1 MTKAKPIFID
11 EDDQKMFDAVCKH
24 LRKSLDRPTMDAREC
39 LNHALTYYIEGHDI
53 KVERGA
59 S

>member
-1 MTKAKPIFID
+1 MAKAKPIFID

-39 LNHALTYYIEGHDI
+39 LNHALTYYIEGYDI